1 MTQIPHRFSK
11 STEVQNLAGQ
21 LNENFDIID
30 QHFDKINPH
39 PFGRLVL
46 DVSGDQNVALT
57 AEQARNA
64 QLVFTG
70 TLTADISVILPSNH
84 MVYHVQNLTSGDY
97 TLTIKTGAGTGVPI
111 QQANLPDHPRIKR
124 VMVDGTDVVWADGS
138 QIVEDNLHEA
148 NPDAGYYIRWANRLQ
163 KCWNYLGTIEE
174 LTPATSSSNL
184 PLTVYYYDIIEI
196 NFPKP
201 FATRDPFI
209 VCNANTE
216 YYGDMYVQALSK
228 TPNHFDM
235 RIHSLAPFR
244 LARNV
249 SYMAVGIY

>member
-70 TLTADISVILPSNH
+70 TLTADISVILPNNH

-97 TLTIKTGAGTGVPI
+97 TLTIKTGAGNGVLI
-111 QQANLPDHPRIKR
+111 QQASLPNYPRIKR
-124 VMVDGTDVVWADGS
+124 VLCDGSNIVWADGS
-138 QIVEDNLHEA
+138 QIVEDNLHEE
-148 NPDAGYYIRWANRLQ
+148 NPTHGYYVRYANGMQVCYKNVVGTVDVNIAWGSLFRSSGILLGQFAQPFLDGTRPSINISLTGGTSYGIISILTGVTHAGMGGVNIINNTAVTGATFTISVTAIGRW
-163 KCWNYLGTIEE
+163 K
-174 LTPATSSSNL
+174 
-184 PLTVYYYDIIEI
+184 
-196 NFPKP
+196 
-201 FATRDPFI
+201 
-209 VCNANTE
+209 
-216 YYGDMYVQALSK
+216 
-228 TPNHFDM
+228 
-235 RIHSLAPFR
+235 
-244 LARNV
+244 
-249 SYMAVGIY
+249 

>member
-1 MTQIPHRFSK
+1 MTLTRFDK
-11 STEVQNLAGQ
+11 DTQVKDLAGG
-21 LNENFDIID
+21 LNYNSDIIED
-30 QHFDKINPH
+30 HFDAINPH
-39 PFGRLVL
+39 PQGRLVL
-46 DVSGDQNVALT
+46 DVSGDQDINLT
-57 AEQARNA
+57 AEQARSG
-64 QLVFTG
+64 QLIFTG
-70 TLTADISVILPSNH
+70 VLTGNINVFVPCSC
-84 MVYHVQNLTSGDY
+84 MVWHVQNQTSGDY
-97 TLTIKTGAGTGVPI
+97 TLTIKTGAGNGVLI
-111 QQANLPDHPRIKR
+111 QQASLPDHPRIKR
-124 VMVDGTDVVWADGS
+124 VLCDGTDVVWADGS
-138 QIVEDNLHEA
+138 QIVEDNLHEE